1 MLPVSM
7 AAEDLQLELAKW
19 LEDKYRGEATK
30 LQIVQ
35 EYANGV
41 LFNEREPDSG
51 SPFEPA
57 QGEPCHLEESLKEI
71 KEVWLRLLVYVA
83 GRCRAEL
90 HKRQHRKF
98 DFFTSSLTTTRLI

>member
-57 QGEPCHLEESLKEI
+57 
-71 KEVWLRLLVYVA
+71 
-83 GRCRAEL
+83 
-90 HKRQHRKF
+90 
-98 DFFTSSLTTTRLI
+98 

>member
-1 MLPVSM
+1 MEFYST
-7 AAEDLQLELAKW
+7 
-19 LEDKYRGEATK
+19 RGS
-30 LQIVQ
+30 LIH
-35 EYANGV
+35 
-41 LFNEREPDSG
+41 SG

-98 DFFTSSLTTTRLI
+98 DFFYLKFDYYSSYLKFMQNITSFIVPCFINTGSSRVIYI